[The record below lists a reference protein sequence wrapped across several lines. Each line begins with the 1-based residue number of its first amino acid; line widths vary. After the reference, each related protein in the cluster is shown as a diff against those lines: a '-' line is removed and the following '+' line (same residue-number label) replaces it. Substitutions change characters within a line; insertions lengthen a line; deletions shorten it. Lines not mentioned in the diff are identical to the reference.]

1 MRRRMCRQGLRFL
14 LLPCLALWS
23 WGHAQAAEPITFYTE
38 EYPPFNFIND
48 QGEIDG
54 ISTRLLQEAL
64 TTIDRPVSFLLVPW
78 ARAFSE
84 ARLRPGNCV
93 YSTART
99 AEREAM
105 FRWVGPLLQTE
116 WAAFALPGHSIEATS
131 LEELKGLRVGSF
143 HEDAISIYVANQGVS
158 IINASRDSEN
168 LKRLTSGLIDVWVT
182 GSDVAEAVGASAGV
196 QLERLFTFRRSE
208 IYLACHRSIPNSFLK
223 RLQTRLDQLKEE
235 GRSRQIW
242 QQVLGNG
249 Q

>member
-1 MRRRMCRQGLRFL
+1 MQRLIYRRGVRFL
-14 LLPCLALWS
+14 LFLSLTLGS

-38 EYPPFNFIND
+38 EYPPYNFIND

-64 TTIDRPVSFLLVPW
+64 ASIDRPVRFLLVPW

-99 AEREAM
+99 AEREPM
-105 FRWVGPLLQTE
+105 FQWVGPLVKTE
-116 WAAFALPGHSIEATS
+116 WAAFALPERSIEATS

-143 HEDAISIYVANQGVS
+143 HEDAISIYVAKHGVE

-182 GSDVAEAVGASAGV
+182 GPDVAETVAGGAGV
-196 QLERLFTFRRSE
+196 RLEKLFTFRRSE
-208 IYLACHRSIPNSFLK
+208 IYLACHKSIPASFLEQLQA
-223 RLQTRLDQLKEE
+223 RLTEVKEE
-235 GRSRQIW
+235 GRYLQIRQQI
-242 QQVLGNG
+242 LGNG
-249 Q
+249 E

>member
-1 MRRRMCRQGLRFL
+1 MRRRNCRLGLRFL
-14 LLPCLALWS
+14 LLPCLALWG

-64 TTIDRPVSFLLVPW
+64 TTIDRPVSFRLVPW

-99 AEREAM
+99 VEREAM

-116 WAAFALPGHSIEATS
+116 WAAFALPGHGIKATS

-143 HEDAISIYVANQGVS
+143 HEDAISIYVANQGVP

-182 GSDVAEAVGASAGV
+182 GSDVAEAVGGSAGV
-196 QLERLFTFRRSE
+196 KLERLFTFRRSE
-208 IYLACHRSIPNSFLK
+208 IYLACHKSIPNSFLEQ
-223 RLQTRLDQLKEE
+223 LQTRLDRLKEE
-235 GRSRQIW
+235 GRNRQIW